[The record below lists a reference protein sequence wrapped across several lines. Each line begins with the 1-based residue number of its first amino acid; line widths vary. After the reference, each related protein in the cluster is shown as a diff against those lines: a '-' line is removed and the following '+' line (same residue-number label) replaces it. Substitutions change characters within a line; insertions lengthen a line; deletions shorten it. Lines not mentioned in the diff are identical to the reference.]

1 MSEEQKYCLVCG
13 KALAGRQK
21 KYCSKKCMGL
31 SKQGYKICVVCGK
44 KFKDS
49 KSNQNCCCSHECS
62 KIHRQSLNKTGV
74 YHDTMNRMHQRYS
87 EKIKE
92 IGNERHWGT
101 KHWVISSPEGK
112 VFECDNLLNFIRD
125 HQELFDGTIN
135 QAYDGIRKIKSSLEG
150 KRKKPSYQWKG
161 WKLISCSDN
170 KNRYKAK

>member
-92 IGNERHWGT
+92 IGN
-101 KHWVISSPEGK
+101 
-112 VFECDNLLNFIRD
+112 